1 MPRSGKVEKRQI
13 AADSL
18 YQNLTVAKLVNKIMK
33 DGKKALAQKIV
44 YEAFKD
50 IENRG
55 QNPLTILESALEN
68 VSPKMEVR
76 PRRVGGASYMVPM
89 EVRGPRRL
97 SLALSWIV
105 DAARAK
111 TPASLEARQKSN
123 KPLMITK
130 LAGELMDAAKGEGKA
145 VAKREEMHRMAEANK
160 AFAHFRW

>member
-13 AADSL
+13 AADSI
-18 YQNLTVAKLVNKIMK
+18 YQNLIVAKLINKLMK
-33 DGKKALAQKIV
+33 DGKKAWAKKIV

-50 IENRG
+50 IESKG
-55 QNPLTILESALEN
+55 QNPLTVLESALEN
-68 VSPKMEVR
+68 VTPRMEVR

-89 EVRGPRRL
+89 EVRGARRVA
-97 SLALSWIV
+97 LAISWIV

-111 TPASLEARQKSN
+111 TPQTLEKKANN

-130 LAGELMDAAKGEGKA
+130 LATELVDAAKGEGKA